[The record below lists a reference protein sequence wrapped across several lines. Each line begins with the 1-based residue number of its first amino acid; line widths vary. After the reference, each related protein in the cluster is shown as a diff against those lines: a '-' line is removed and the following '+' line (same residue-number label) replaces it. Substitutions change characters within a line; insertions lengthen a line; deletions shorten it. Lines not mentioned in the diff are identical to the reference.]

1 MKSEFVIRLDKF
13 EGRPVLRLDNDIA
26 ALLDTG
32 AEIPVYTLGAES
44 LKLIYDAELVL
55 ENVSIGGFGGKH
67 YGDVY
72 KLKFFRL
79 GNLVYPNIHIFV
91 TDFDNRFP
99 FILSASMFYGLI
111 YEVDTKRHALTV
123 RIPDDESEVRNL
135 RIVREDGGLYVM
147 AGGGENGE

>member
-1 MKSEFVIRLDKF
+1 MRTF
-13 EGRPVLRLDNDIA
+13 
-26 ALLDTG
+26 
-32 AEIPVYTLGAES
+32 YQ
-44 LKLIYDAELVL
+44 
-55 ENVSIGGFGGKH
+55 
-67 YGDVY
+67 
-72 KLKFFRL
+72 
-79 GNLVYPNIHIFV
+79 FV
-91 TDFDNRFP
+91 TDSDLKFP